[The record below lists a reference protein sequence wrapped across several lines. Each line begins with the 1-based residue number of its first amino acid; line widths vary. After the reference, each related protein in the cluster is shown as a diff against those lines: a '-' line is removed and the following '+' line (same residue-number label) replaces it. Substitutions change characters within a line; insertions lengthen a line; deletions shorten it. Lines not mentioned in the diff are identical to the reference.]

1 MPSARELRDGPGVA
15 CGGLADDMG
24 RFPQM
29 STYLSAS
36 ASRDDVLDRATPWLR
51 AVFGLDV
58 VGVVALGS
66 NEDINVVASL
76 TGDRRVL
83 VKVSHAGVGRGALEA
98 QNAALRVLAN
108 DASVPFDVPVPVESL
123 GGRDVERWADGQRKA
138 RVLTFVE
145 GSTAHAS
152 ARAQAGLAESVGRTA
167 GHLAFALAGFEHPG
181 LVDDGEWD
189 LRNATRV
196 FEATSA
202 FMRARRAR
210 GNPSSEGAFD
220 AAALRAALEG
230 AQERIARISSSLRV
244 QAIHGDLTA
253 DNVVFGDTGA
263 VRGVIDFGDVGSGW
277 LVAEIAVC
285 ACSMLQHDG
294 DPIAEALS
302 AIAAFDRECPLDNAD
317 IAALWPLVV
326 SRAVVLV
333 SSAARVLAD
342 DPANGYA
349 LVRAPLERR
358 MLERA
363 LALSF
368 DDAEIL
374 VRAALGRLATAP
386 QVVAPMIPGLSDAAE
401 VDLSVRSGPHDAGA
415 WVRESHA
422 ERCLIE
428 AWATNGVVVSRYGEN
443 RLTAHALSVLIPRS
457 LALGIEAVVEA
468 GTPVCAPADGVIVTG
483 GPGSESECF
492 GVELDGGATVWV
504 TGAEPAVA
512 PGESVRAGDLIALAA
527 ALASFLG
534 DKLGDKL
541 GDTRVDT
548 EARSPAMIGIG
559 WSLAGVRTPATAAP
573 YATSLWRLACPDPS
587 ALIGRTPISV
597 EEVSPH
603 DLIARRNATFAGVQ
617 EHYYEKPP
625 QIERGWRH
633 YLVDTTG
640 RVYLDMINNVAILGH
655 GEPRLTRAVTEQV
668 ARLNTN
674 SRFHYQAVVEYS
686 EALAARA
693 PEGLDAVLLCN
704 SGSEAV
710 DLAIRM
716 ARAATGRSD
725 VLALTE
731 AYHGWTVGADAIST
745 SIGDNPGALASR
757 PEWVHLLDA
766 PNAYRGPHRG
776 AEAHRYLADARS
788 RLEGLDSRGVALAGV
803 VSEPIFGNGG
813 GIMLPDGYLS
823 GLWAEV
829 RARGGVCVSDEV
841 QVSFGR
847 LGEHFWGFEQQG
859 VVPDI
864 IAVAKGMGNG
874 HPLGAVITTRD
885 IADAFA
891 AEGSFFSSSG
901 GSPVSCVVGSTV
913 LKVLEDDGLQ
923 GNASVVG
930 AALADGLRALAL
942 LYPQLGAV
950 HGMGLYLGV
959 EVVSGGPD
967 DPDPAAAAAI
977 CEDLLAEGV
986 IVQPTGDHKNVL
998 KIKPPLTIDAASV
1011 NRFLAALAGV
1021 LERRASRA
1029 SL

>member
-1 MPSARELRDGPGVA
+1 
-15 CGGLADDMG
+15 
-24 RFPQM
+24 M
-29 STYLSAS
+29 STDPSAS
-36 ASRDDVLDRATPWLR
+36 ASRDDVLDQATAWLR

-58 VGVVALGS
+58 TGVLALGS
-66 NEDINVVASL
+66 NEDVNVVAST
-76 TGDRRVL
+76 TGGTQVL
-83 VKVSHAGVGRGALEA
+83 VKVSRAGVVRGALEA
-98 QNAALRVLAN
+98 QNAALLALAN
-108 DASVPFDVPVPVESL
+108 DGRVPFDVPVPLESV
-123 GGRDVERWADGQRKA
+123 GGRDVEQWADGYRLA

-145 GSTAHAS
+145 GAMPPAS
-152 ARAQAGLAESVGRTA
+152 ARARAGLSQRLGRTA
-167 GHLAFALAGFEHPG
+167 GQLASALAGFEHPG
-181 LVDDGEWD
+181 LADAGEWD
-189 LRNATRV
+189 LRFATRV
-196 FEATSA
+196 FEDAA
-202 FMRARRAR
+202 IFMRARM
-210 GNPSSEGAFD
+210 PEETVSSERTLEAV
-220 AAALRAALEG
+220 ALGMALARA
-230 AQERIARISSSLRV
+230 QARMTGVSSSLRV

-263 VRGVIDFGDVGSGW
+263 VQGVIDFGDVGRGW
-277 LVAEIAVC
+277 LVAEIAIC
-285 ACSMLQHDG
+285 ACSVLQYDG
-294 DPIAEALS
+294 DPVAEALF
-302 AIAAFDRECPLDNAD
+302 AIAAFDREYPLDDAEI
-317 IAALWPLVV
+317 IAVWPLIV

-333 SSAARVLAD
+333 ASAARVLAE
-342 DPANGYA
+342 DPTNRYA
-349 LVRAPLERR
+349 LARAPLERR
-358 MLERA
+358 MLDRA
-363 LALSF
+363 LALDF

-386 QVVAPMIPGLSDAAE
+386 QVVTPMIRGLGEAAE
-401 VDLSVRSGPHDAGA
+401 VDLSVRSRLHDDGA

-422 ERCLIE
+422 ERCLLE
-428 AWATNGVVVSRYGEN
+428 AWATHGEVVSRYGEN
-443 RLTAHALSVLIPRS
+443 RLTAQALSVLNPRS
-457 LALGIEAVVEA
+457 LALGVEVVVDA
-468 GTPVCAPADGVIVTG
+468 GTPVFAPADGVIVRGT
-483 GPGSESECF
+483 PGSEGECF

-504 TGAEPAVA
+504 TGVEPSVA
-512 PGESVRAGDLIALAA
+512 PGESVRAGDMIALAA
-527 ALASFLG
+527 AFPAVAGENLRDSEG
-534 DKLGDKL
+534 
-541 GDTRVDT
+541 
-548 EARSPAMIGIG
+548 RSPAMIGIG
-559 WSLAGVRTPATAAP
+559 WSLAGIRAPATAAP

-587 ALIGRTPISV
+587 ALIGRAPISV
-597 EEVSPH
+597 EEASPH
-603 DLIARRNATFAGVQ
+603 DLIARRNAAFAAVQ
-617 EHYYEKPP
+617 EHYYAEPP

-640 RVYLDMINNVAILGH
+640 RLYLDMINNVAILGH
-655 GEPRLTRAVTEQV
+655 GEPRLTRAVAEQL

-674 SRFHYQAVVEYS
+674 SRFHYEALVEYS

-710 DLAIRM
+710 DLAIRV
-716 ARAATGRSD
+716 AKAATGRSD
-725 VLALTE
+725 ILALTE

-757 PEWVHLLDA
+757 PDWVHLLDA
-766 PNAYRGPHRG
+766 PNAYRGRHRG
-776 AEAHRYLADARS
+776 SEAHRYLADARLQ
-788 RLEGLDSRGVALAGV
+788 LEDLDSHGVALAGV

-813 GIMLPDGYLS
+813 GIMLPDGYLG

-874 HPLGAVITTRD
+874 YPLGAVITTRK

-891 AEGSFFSSSG
+891 VEGSFFSSAG

-913 LKVLEDDGLQ
+913 LKVLEDDALQ
-923 GNASVVG
+923 ENASVVG
-930 AALADGLRALAL
+930 AALADGLRALASR
-942 LYPQLGAV
+942 YPQLGAV

-959 EVVSGGPD
+959 EVVRGGPD
-967 DPDPAAAAAI
+967 EPDPAAAAAI
-977 CEDLLAEGV
+977 CDDLLSEGV

-1029 SL
+1029 AL

>member
-1 MPSARELRDGPGVA
+1 
-15 CGGLADDMG
+15 MG

-29 STYLSAS
+29 STNLSAS
-36 ASRDDVLDRATPWLR
+36 ASRDDVLDRATAWLR

-66 NEDINVVASL
+66 NEDVNVVVST
-76 TGDRRVL
+76 TGDTRVL
-83 VKVSHAGVGRGALEA
+83 LKVSHAGVGRGALEA
-98 QNAALRVLAN
+98 QNAALRALAN
-108 DASVPFDVPVPVESL
+108 DDSVPFDVPIPLESV
-123 GGRDVERWADGQRKA
+123 GGRDVERWADGERFA

-145 GSTAHAS
+145 GSMPQASAHA
-152 ARAQAGLAESVGRTA
+152 REGLSESVGRTA
-167 GHLAFALAGFEHPG
+167 GHLASALAGFEHPG
-181 LVDDGEWD
+181 LADAGEWD
-189 LRNATRV
+189 LRSAARV
-196 FEATSA
+196 FMDTATFMEARLA
-202 FMRARRAR
+202 E
-210 GNPSSEGAFD
+210 GNLLSEGAFD
-220 AAALRAALEG
+220 ALTLGAALAD
-230 AQERIARISSSLRV
+230 AQARMAGVSLSLRV

-263 VRGVIDFGDVGSGW
+263 VRGVIDFGDVGRGW
-277 LVAEIAVC
+277 LVAETAVC

-302 AIAAFDRECPLDNAD
+302 AIAAFDRKCPLDDAD
-317 IAALWPLVV
+317 ITALWPLVV
-326 SRAVVLV
+326 TRAVVLV
-333 SSAARVLAD
+333 SSAARVLAE

-349 LVRAPLERR
+349 LARAPLERR

-374 VRAALGRLATAP
+374 VRAALGRLAAAP
-386 QVVAPMIPGLSDAAE
+386 QVVTPMIRGLGEAAD
-401 VDLSVRSGPHDAGA
+401 VDLSVKSGPHDAGA

-422 ERCLIE
+422 ERCLLE
-428 AWATNGVVVSRYGEN
+428 AWATNGAVVSRYGEN
-443 RLTAHALSVLIPRS
+443 RLTAQALSVLIPRS

-468 GTPVCAPADGVIVTG
+468 GTPVFAPADGVIVRG
-483 GPGSESECF
+483 APGTAGECI

-504 TGAEPAVA
+504 TGAEPSVA
-512 PGESVRAGDLIALAA
+512 QGEIVRAGDLIALAA
-527 ALASFLG
+527 ALSPSLG
-534 DKLGDKL
+534 DKL
-541 GDTRVDT
+541 VDT
-548 EARSPAMIGIG
+548 EGRSPAMIGIG
-559 WSLAGVRTPATAAP
+559 WSLAGIRVRATAAP
-573 YATSLWRLACPDPS
+573 CATSLWRLACPDPS
-587 ALIGRTPISV
+587 ALIGRVP
-597 EEVSPH
+597 VSGEQPSPR

-617 EHYYEKPP
+617 EHYYEEPP

-633 YLVDTTG
+633 HLVDTTG

-655 GEPRLTRAVTEQV
+655 GEPRLTRAIAEQV

-686 EALAARA
+686 EGLAARA

-710 DLAIRM
+710 DLAIRV

-725 VLALTE
+725 ILALTE

-766 PNAYRGPHRG
+766 PNSYRGRHRG
-776 AEAHRYLADARS
+776 TEAHRYLADARS
-788 RLEGLDSRGVALAGV
+788 RLEDLDSRGVALAGV

-847 LGEHFWGFEQQG
+847 LGEYFWGFEQQG

-874 HPLGAVITTRD
+874 HPLGAVITTSE

-891 AEGSFFSSSG
+891 VEGSFFSSAG
-901 GSPVSCVVGSTV
+901 GSPVSCAVGTTV
-913 LKVLEDDGLQ
+913 LKVLDDDALQ
-923 GNASVVG
+923 NNARVVG
-930 AALADGLRALAL
+930 SVLADGLRALAL
-942 LYPQLGAV
+942 RYPQLGAV

-959 EVVSGGPD
+959 EVVRGGPD

-977 CEDLLAEGV
+977 CDDLLAEGV

-998 KIKPPLTIDAASV
+998 KIKPPLTIDTASV
-1011 NRFLAALAGV
+1011 SCFLAALDGV
-1021 LERRASRA
+1021 LARRASRA
-1029 SL
+1029 AL